1 MEIKKRDLKGSISKV
16 TQRNL
21 ECQEESSDSQI
32 FLTAWGQLNLNLQN
46 LCTNSHECRY

>member
-1 MEIKKRDLKGSISKV
+1 MELTVLSRCESMEIKKRDLKGSISKV

-32 FLTAWGQLNLNLQN
+32 FLTA
-46 LCTNSHECRY
+46 